1 MSQPSDPAPQDS
13 GADAEQPTP
22 GSEAT
27 SAADAASG
35 PQQAMPSA
43 AKATLDK
50 KKTII
55 GAVVTLVVLGL
66 VFWALAKRFG
76 VTPGAARKWLLGIGM
91 PELDM
96 AVQIAQAAHVNVLW
110 LLQGAGPKRGEAFD
124 TEPGELL
131 DAVQQLPDDDGQQV
145 FDFIRYKIERADGW
159 FASEKLAHYMVMLD
173 RFAAKKAPG
182 KE

>member
-1 MSQPSDPAPQDS
+1 MPVTNVKA
-13 GADAEQPTP
+13 AFALRLAEVCDELKIPETGRQT
-22 GSEAT
+22 
-27 SAADAASG
+27 
-35 PQQAMPSA
+35 
-43 AKATLDK
+43 
-50 KKTII
+50 
-55 GAVVTLVVLGL
+55 
-66 VFWALAKRFG
+66 ALAKRFG

-159 FASEKLAHYMVMLD
+159 FASDKLAHYMVMLD
-173 RFAAKKAPG
+173 RFAAKKAPS

>member
-1 MSQPSDPAPQDS
+1 MSQPSDPALQDS

-76 VTPGAARKWLLGIGM
+76 SFAEAWATIQK
-91 PELDM
+91 M
-96 AVQIAQAAHVNVLW
+96 APIAIASLALVAVVNIIVY
-110 LLQGAGPKRGEAFD
+110 AYP
-124 TEPGELL
+124 
-131 DAVQQLPDDDGQQV
+131 
-145 FDFIRYKIERADGW
+145 
-159 FASEKLAHYMVMLD
+159 YMV
-173 RFAAKKAPG
+173 AIPG
-182 KE
+182 